1 MIVLAIEKIKC
12 LRIIG
17 TAEKLSE
24 TAELLVES
32 ECFQPDDPMSF
43 HSDIKMFIPVQANN
57 VYGEIMEK
65 FYSVIDSENIKCN
78 LTTVPKEGL
87 TDEIAEEIVRLT
99 DKLQDFSDRKY
110 KLSAQI
116 EKCKHTIEQISHF
129 TGLDFPMEKINECR
143 YIKANFGKLPK
154 ESFDRMQ
161 HYSENP
167 FVIFFPT
174 SHDDNYY
181 WGLYLAPI
189 SDSDDV
195 DRIFSSLYFES
206 SGVLDLNGT
215 PEEYCEE
222 QKKLLP
228 QLEDELE
235 QLSQELEEYI
245 DSNRDEIDLYHSYFT
260 DIERKQ
266 LVLSKAVTYNKS
278 FVIVGWVTEEKADE
292 LCKKL
297 QSIESVECTLTN
309 GKSELKHSPP
319 VKLKNNVF
327 AKGFEYYT
335 EMYGLPGYSELDPTG
350 FVALTY
356 TLLFGI
362 MFGDVGH
369 GLMVMLF
376 GFFMKKKKNPLG
388 RILIPCGIS
397 GAVFGLI
404 YGSVF
409 GFEHVL
415 DPVYNKL
422 FGFEEKPISVMEP
435 ATTNNI
441 IYIAVGIGMVL
452 VTVAMILNIVVSL
465 KRHDIENGV
474 FGNNGLCGLL
484 FYVSVVAAL
493 VSNMMFGVNIATP
506 VYIICLAI
514 IPLGMVFIKEPLGRL
529 CEGKKNWQPES
540 WGGYCVQNFFELF
553 EVLLSYVTNTMS
565 FLRVGAFVLVHAGMM
580 EVVFTLANMASGVG
594 YVTIVIIG
602 NIFVMALE
610 ALLVCIQVLRLEFYE
625 MFGRFYSGNGREFK
639 PVTSLS
645 EQ

>member
-43 HSDIKMFIPVQANN
+43 HSDIKMFIPVQIQNT
-57 VYGEIMEK
+57 YGDISER
-65 FYSVIDSENIKCN
+65 FYSVLDSENISRS
-78 LTTVPKEGL
+78 LTAVPKDGLNDDIARDIVTL
-87 TDEIAEEIVRLT
+87 TDT
-99 DKLQDFSDRKY
+99 LQDFSDRKY
-110 KLSAQI
+110 KLSAEI

-129 TGLDFPMEKINECR
+129 TGLDFPMEKINECK

-161 HYSENP
+161 HYSDNP
-167 FVIFFPT
+167 FVMFFPT
-174 SHDDNYY
+174 THDDNYY

-222 QKKLLP
+222 QKQRLP
-228 QLEDELE
+228 K
-235 QLSQELEEYI
+235 LEEELDALNEDFTKYLEK
-245 DSNRDEIDLYHSYFT
+245 NRDKIDLYHSYFT

-266 LVLSKAVTYNKS
+266 LLLSKAVTYKKS
-278 FVIVGWVTEEKADE
+278 FVMVGWVTEDKADE

-297 QSIESVECTLTN
+297 KQIDTVECTLTS

-319 VKLKNNVF
+319 VKLKNNF
-327 AKGFEYYT
+327 FTRGYEYYT
-335 EMYGLPGYSELDPTG
+335 EMYGLPRYGEFDPTS
-350 FVALTY
+350 FVAITY

-369 GLMVMLF
+369 GLVVMLF
-376 GFFMKKKKNPLG
+376 GILMKKKKNPLG
-388 RILIPCGIS
+388 GILIPCGIS

-409 GFEHVL
+409 GFEHLL
-415 DPVYNKL
+415 DPLYSKL
-422 FGFEEKPISVMEP
+422 FGWEEKPISVMEP
-435 ATTNNI
+435 ATINTI
-441 IYIAVGIGMVL
+441 IYLAIGIGMAL
-452 VTVAMILNIVVSL
+452 VTVAMILNIVISL
-465 KRHDIENGV
+465 KKRDIENGV
-474 FGNNGLCGLL
+474 FGNNGVCGLM
-484 FYVSVVAAL
+484 FYVSVVAA
-493 VSNMMFGVNIATP
+493 VVGSIIFGVSIATP
-506 VYIICLAI
+506 AYIICLIAIPLAI
-514 IPLGMVFIKEPLGRL
+514 IFLKEPLGRL

-540 WGGYCVQNFFELF
+540 WGGYCIQNFFELF

-594 YVTIVIIG
+594 YIAILVIG
-602 NIFVMALE
+602 NIFVMGLE

-625 MFGRFYSGNGREFK
+625 MFGRFYSGDGREFK

-645 EQ
+645 E

>member
-1 MIVLAIEKIKC
+1 MILLAIEKIKC

-17 TAEKLSE
+17 TAEKLDE
-24 TAELLVES
+24 TTEILVES
-32 ECFQPDDPMSF
+32 ECYQPDDPLSF
-43 HSDIKMFIPVQANN
+43 HSDIKMFIPVQLQNTY
-57 VYGEIMEK
+57 VDISER
-65 FYSVIDSENIKCN
+65 FYSVLDSENISRS
-78 LTTVPKEGL
+78 LTSVPKEGL
-87 TDEIAEEIVRLT
+87 TDDVAQKIVELT
-99 DKLQDFSDRKY
+99 DQLQEFSDRKY
-110 KLSAQI
+110 KLASEI

-161 HYSENP
+161 HYSDNP
-167 FVIFFPT
+167 FVMFFPT
-174 SHDDNYY
+174 SQDDNYY

-215 PEEYCEE
+215 PEEYCAE
-222 QKKLLP
+222 QKERLP
-228 QLEDELE
+228 K
-235 QLSQELEEYI
+235 LEEELNTINEEFGKYLKQ
-245 DSNRDEIDLYHSYFT
+245 NRDRIDLYHSYFT

-278 FVIVGWVTEEKADE
+278 FVMVGWVTAEKADE

-297 QSIESVECTLTN
+297 ERIDSVECTLTN

-319 VKLKNNVF
+319 VKLKNNF
-327 AKGFEYYT
+327 FTRGYEYYT
-335 EMYGLPGYSELDPTG
+335 EMYGLPRYGEFDPTT
-350 FVALTY
+350 FVAITY

-369 GLMVMLF
+369 GLVVMLF
-376 GFFMKKKKNPLG
+376 GILMKKKKNPLG
-388 RILIPCGIS
+388 GILIPCGIS
-397 GAVFGLI
+397 GAVFGLV

-409 GFEHVL
+409 GFEHLL
-415 DPVYNKL
+415 DPLYNKL
-422 FGFEEKPISVMEP
+422 FGWEEKPISVMEP
-435 ATTNNI
+435 ATINTI
-441 IYIAVGIGMVL
+441 IYLAIGIGMAL
-452 VTVAMILNIVVSL
+452 VTVAMLLNVIVSL
-465 KRHDIENGV
+465 KKKDIENGV
-474 FGNNGLCGLL
+474 FGNNGICGLM
-484 FYVSVVAAL
+484 FYVSVVAA
-493 VSNMMFGVNIATP
+493 VVGNIVFGINFATP
-506 VYIICLAI
+506 AYIICLAI
-514 IPLGMVFIKEPLGRL
+514 IPLAIIFLKEPLGRL

-540 WGGYCVQNFFELF
+540 WGGYCIQNFFELF

-580 EVVFTLANMASGVG
+580 EVVFTLANMASGIG
-594 YVTIVIIG
+594 YIAIVVIG
-602 NIFVMALE
+602 NIFVMGLE

-625 MFGRFYSGNGREFK
+625 MFGRFYSGDGREFK

-645 EQ
+645 E

>member
-17 TAEKLSE
+17 TVEKLNE
-24 TAELLVES
+24 TAEALVEA
-32 ECFQPDDPMSF
+32 ECFQPDDPLSF
-43 HSDIKMFIPVQANN
+43 HSDIKMFIPVQLQNT
-57 VYGEIMEK
+57 YGDIAER
-65 FYSVIDSENIKCN
+65 FYSVLDSENISRS

-87 TDEIAEEIVRLT
+87 TDDIARQIVELT
-99 DKLQDFSDRKY
+99 ETLQSFSDKKY
-110 KLSAQI
+110 KLTSEI
-116 EKCKHTIEQISHF
+116 EKCKHAIDQIIHF
-129 TGLDFPMEKINECR
+129 IGLDFPMEKINECR

-161 HYSENP
+161 YYSDNP
-167 FVIFFPT
+167 FVMFFPT

-228 QLEDELE
+228 R
-235 QLSQELEEYI
+235 LEEELDALNDDFKKYVEK
-245 DSNRDEIDLYHSYFT
+245 NRDRIDLYHSYFT

-278 FVIVGWVTEEKADE
+278 FVMVGWVTEDKADRLSKRLE
-292 LCKKL
+292 R
-297 QSIESVECTLTN
+297 IDTVECTLTN

-319 VKLKNNVF
+319 VKLKNNIF
-327 AKGFEYYT
+327 TRGYEYYT
-335 EMYGLPGYSELDPTG
+335 EMYGLPGYSEFDPTT
-350 FVALTY
+350 FVAVTY

-376 GFFMKKKKNPLG
+376 GFLMKKKKNPLG
-388 RILIPCGIS
+388 GILIPCGIS
-397 GAVFGLI
+397 GAVFGLV

-409 GFEHVL
+409 GFEHLL
-415 DPVYNKL
+415 DPLYNKL
-422 FGFEEKPISVMEP
+422 FGWEEKPISVMEP
-435 ATTNNI
+435 STINTI
-441 IYIAVGIGMVL
+441 IYLAIGIGMAL
-452 VTVAMILNIVVSL
+452 VTVAMILNIIVSL
-465 KRHDIENGV
+465 KKRDIENGV
-474 FGNNGLCGLL
+474 FGNNGICGLM
-484 FYVSVVAAL
+484 FYVSVVAA
-493 VSNMMFGVNIATP
+493 VAGNIVFGINIATP
-506 VYIICLAI
+506 AYIICLAAVPLAI
-514 IPLGMVFIKEPLGRL
+514 IFLKEPLGRL
-529 CEGKKNWQPES
+529 CEGRKNWQPES
-540 WGGYCVQNFFELF
+540 WGGYCIQNFFELF

-580 EVVFTLANMASGVG
+580 EVVFTLANMSSGAG
-594 YVTIVIIG
+594 YIAIVVIG
-602 NIFVMALE
+602 NIFVMGLE

-639 PVTSLS
+639 PVTSLT
-645 EQ
+645 E